1 MSTLDK
7 DFRSPFATSVWV
19 GCAAVA
25 VSFVAVLA
33 LTFTDIND
41 DALPEWLV
49 QRVDRDIYGR
59 VRNRQ
64 PADPQPGIV
73 FVEHHAPRDYATR
86 MQGFDGYFN
95 EADRLQIPTLPD
107 LNAPD
112 SSDIPDLPDAPS
124 NTEETN
130 VPPPSPNYR

>member
-49 QRVDRDIYGR
+49 QRVDRSLKKLS
-59 VRNRQ
+59 
-64 PADPQPGIV
+64 
-73 FVEHHAPRDYATR
+73 F
-86 MQGFDGYFN
+86 
-95 EADRLQIPTLPD
+95 
-107 LNAPD
+107 
-112 SSDIPDLPDAPS
+112 
-124 NTEETN
+124 
-130 VPPPSPNYR
+130 